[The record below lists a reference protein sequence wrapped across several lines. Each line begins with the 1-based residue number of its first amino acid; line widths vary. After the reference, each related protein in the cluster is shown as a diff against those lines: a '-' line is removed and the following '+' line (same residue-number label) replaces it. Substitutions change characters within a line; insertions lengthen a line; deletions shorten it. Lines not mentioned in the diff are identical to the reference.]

1 MDIAS
6 IDDVKYELVAK
17 NNNTIIRG
25 PSVSFTPDTL
35 VNPLDDLTQTI
46 SWKTVL
52 NEDDYIE
59 NDTLEC
65 EPNSRCGLKHFFEM
79 WSGDDTWPHFE
90 EGWVMQAS
98 MMVTATITIKEKDKN
113 GNEITYVHPNNET
126 YILSNEVPITQEI
139 FKYFVGWDLVS
150 LKNRQKIDDMKITN
164 YTLVN
169 KIVNEIVQLERP
181 DKSKSNIIQPVFF
194 RSVDSEFI
202 TIHPSVTENICI
214 NLDNYKSKVK
224 SFILQIENC
233 TFTPIGVNQYGIIFK
248 VTGNILPQEITE
260 GTYYILDENSEL
272 VTKGKYKYSS

>member
-1 MDIAS
+1 
-6 IDDVKYELVAK
+6 
-17 NNNTIIRG
+17 
-25 PSVSFTPDTL
+25 
-35 VNPLDDLTQTI
+35 
-46 SWKTVL
+46 
-52 NEDDYIE
+52 
-59 NDTLEC
+59 
-65 EPNSRCGLKHFFEM
+65 
-79 WSGDDTWPHFE
+79 
-90 EGWVMQAS
+90 
-98 MMVTATITIKEKDKN
+98 
-113 GNEITYVHPNNET
+113 
-126 YILSNEVPITQEI
+126 VPITQEI
-139 FKYFVGWDLVS
+139 FKYFVGWDLDS